1 MQPPLTQNYIEY
13 SYLFDMPEA
22 GPHELV
28 MTGLGVQGN
37 KILDENGH
45 VRADIS
51 TMVDGVS
58 LVREEASPVA
68 KMSDTQVFP
77 KGAHVTIAAGARLA
91 LDVPGQY
98 AVDSLTL
105 GGRRVEGLVSASTHP
120 KYLSGVGVLDV
131 KPRAAHP
138 VKILRK

>member
-1 MQPPLTQNYIEY
+1 
-13 SYLFDMPEA
+13 MPEA

-58 LVREEASPVA
+58 LVREEAIPA
-68 KMSDTQVFP
+68 AQMSDTQVFP
-77 KGAHVTIAAGARLA
+77 KDAHITIAEGARLA

-105 GGRRVEGLVSASTHP
+105 GGRRVEGLVSAATYP

-131 KPRAAHP
+131 KPCAAHP
-138 VKILRK
+138 VQIFKEKK